1 MAHTISNHFP
11 LNEKRMDHCMQI
23 SWPQAKLT
31 SQKPHLCGIPTTTR
45 ALFCA
50 ETSLVITLGQS
61 KIILD
66 WMEWLGMANEHRKKQ
81 QIPWQTHPPT
91 KVKEK
96 WLCFHSTVTIRIYIL
111 KTTIIVFDFL
121 HAKSIHVDF
130 HYVINQFSLPLS
142 FNAINSSNFRK
153 IPLFHQ
159 FQCIDKWSKKR
170 NHCIFL
176 LFQAFLYRT
185 KIGANWFL

>member
-1 MAHTISNHFP
+1 MAHTILNHFP

-31 SQKPHLCGIPTTTR
+31 SQKPHKCGIPTTTR

-61 KIILD
+61 KIIFD
-66 WMEWLGMANEHRKKQ
+66 WMEWSGMANEHKKKHM
-81 QIPWQTHPPT
+81 PWQTHQHT

-96 WLCFHSTVTIRIYIL
+96 WLCFYSTVTIRIYVYPYNCFRFSSRQIDSRWL
-111 KTTIIVFDFL
+111 SL
-121 HAKSIHVDF
+121 CHQSI
-130 HYVINQFSLPLS
+130 FSCSLS

-159 FQCIDKWSKKR
+159 FQCIDKWSKKKI
-170 NHCIFL
+170 HCIFL
-176 LFQAFLYRT
+176 LFQSFLYRT
-185 KIGANWFL
+185 KTGANRFL